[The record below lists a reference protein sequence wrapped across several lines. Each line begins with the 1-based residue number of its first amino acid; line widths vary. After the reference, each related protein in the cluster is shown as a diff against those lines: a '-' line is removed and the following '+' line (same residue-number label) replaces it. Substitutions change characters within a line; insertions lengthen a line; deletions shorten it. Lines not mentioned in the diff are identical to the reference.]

1 MYSFLILSIPATVIF
16 YCCIHTEYSFKSF
29 FGPIAIGLTAGII
42 SAIFKEYFIFS
53 AYVATSGF
61 FEHFLHILKTT
72 FFPPVILFAFWDL
85 FSKDGTRYKTTSAFP
100 LLASFYAIFLPYISI
115 SSPEK
120 HSFFFLFENPI
131 LFICTAFFSQAFY
144 LKIKLSIESK
154 KKNKTAVFAIAFVVI
169 SSILPAIQTLWYFK
183 IFGFAHAVLAV
194 IFAMATF
201 IFYKITFIKE
211 NSLDT
216 VL

>member
-1 MYSFLILSIPATVIF
+1 MYSFLILSIPAAVIF

-29 FGPIAIGLTAGII
+29 FGPIAIGLTAGIV

-72 FFPPVILFAFWDL
+72 FFPPLILFALWDFL
-85 FSKDGTRYKTTSAFP
+85 SKDDTKYKATSAFP

-131 LFICTAFFSQAFY
+131 LFICTAFFAQALY
-144 LKIKLSIESK
+144 LKIKFSIESK
-154 KKNKTAVFAIAFVVI
+154 QKNKTAVFAIAFVVI
-169 SSILPAIQTLWYFK
+169 SSVLPAIQTLWYFK
-183 IFGFAHAVLAV
+183 IFGFAHIVLAI
-194 IFAMATF
+194 IFVAATF
-201 IFYKITFIKE
+201 IFYKITFSKE

>member
-1 MYSFLILSIPATVIF
+1 MYSFLILSIPAAIVF

-29 FGPIAIGLTAGII
+29 FAPIAIGLTAGIV

-72 FFPPVILFAFWDL
+72 LLPPAFLFALWDL
-85 FSKDGTRYKTTSAFP
+85 FSKDETRYKATAAFP
-100 LLASFYAIFLPYISI
+100 LLASFYAIFLPYTSI

-131 LFICTAFFSQAFY
+131 LFICTAFFAQALY
-144 LKIKLSIESK
+144 LKIKISIKSK
-154 KKNKTAVFAIAFVVI
+154 QKNKTAILAIVFVII
-169 SSILPAIQTLWYFK
+169 SSVLPAIQTLWYFK
-183 IFGFAHAVLAV
+183 IFGFAHIVFSV
-194 IFAMATF
+194 IFAAATF
-201 IFYKITFIKE
+201 IFYKITFRKE

>member
-29 FGPIAIGLTAGII
+29 FAPIAIGLTAGII

-72 FFPPVILFAFWDL
+72 LLPPVILFTLWDL
-85 FSKDGTRYKTTSAFP
+85 FSKDETSYKSTATFP

-120 HSFFFLFENPI
+120 HTFFSLFENPI
-131 LFICTAFFSQAFY
+131 LFICTTFLAQALY
-144 LKIKLSIESK
+144 LKIKISIESK
-154 KKNKTAVFAIAFVVI
+154 QKNKTAILAIAFIVI
-169 SSILPAIQTLWYFK
+169 SSVLPAIQALWYFK
-183 IFGFAHAVLAV
+183 IFGFAHIVFSV
-194 IFAMATF
+194 IFAATTF
-201 IFYKITFIKE
+201 IFYKIAFRKE
-211 NSLDT
+211 NSLDI

>member
-1 MYSFLILSIPATVIF
+1 MYSFLILSIPAAVIF

-29 FGPIAIGLTAGII
+29 FAPIAIGLTAGIA

-72 FFPPVILFAFWDL
+72 IFPPVILFALWDF
-85 FSKDGTRYKTTSAFP
+85 FSKDDTEYKATSAFP

-120 HSFFFLFENPI
+120 HSFFFLFENTI
-131 LFICTAFFSQAFY
+131 LFICTAFFAQALY
-144 LKIKLSIESK
+144 LKIKLSIKSK
-154 KKNKTAVFAIAFVVI
+154 QKNKTAVFATAFVVI
-169 SSILPAIQTLWYFK
+169 SSVLPAIQTLWYFK
-183 IFGFAHAVLAV
+183 IFGFAHIVLAA
-194 IFAMATF
+194 IFIAATF
-201 IFYKITFIKE
+201 IFHKITFSKE

>member
-1 MYSFLILSIPATVIF
+1 MYLFLILSIPAAIVF
-16 YCCIHTEYSFKSF
+16 YCCTHTEYSFKNF
-29 FGPIAIGLTAGII
+29 FAPIAIGLTAGII

-72 FFPPVILFAFWDL
+72 LLPPVILFALWDL
-85 FSKDGTRYKTTSAFP
+85 FSKDDTRYKAIASFP

-120 HSFFFLFENPI
+120 HSFFFLFENPV
-131 LFICTAFFSQAFY
+131 LFICTAFSAQTLY

-154 KKNKTAVFAIAFVVI
+154 QKNKITVFAIAFVLI
-169 SSILPAIQTLWYFK
+169 SSVLPVIQTLWYFK
-183 IFGFAHAVLAV
+183 IFGFAHIVLAV
-194 IFAMATF
+194 IFIVATF
-201 IFYKITFIKE
+201 IFYKITFSKE

>member
-120 HSFFFLFENPI
+120 HSFFFLFENKTQHRVQEKKQNRSFCNCI
-131 LFICTAFFSQAFY
+131 RCNFIHTAGNSN
-144 LKIKLSIESK
+144 LV
-154 KKNKTAVFAIAFVVI
+154 VF
-169 SSILPAIQTLWYFK
+169 
-183 IFGFAHAVLAV
+183 
-194 IFAMATF
+194 
-201 IFYKITFIKE
+201 
-211 NSLDT
+211 
-216 VL
+216 

>member
-16 YCCIHTEYSFKSF
+16 YCFNHSKYSFKNF
-29 FGPIAIGLTAGII
+29 LAPIAIGLTAGIV

-53 AYVATSGF
+53 AYIATSGF
-61 FEHFLHILKTT
+61 FEHFMHILKTT
-72 FFPPVILFAFWDL
+72 LLPPIILFALWDF
-85 FSKDGTRYKTTSAFP
+85 FSKDDIKYKTTTAFP

-120 HSFFFLFENPI
+120 HSFFFLFENPL
-131 LFICTAFFSQAFY
+131 LFICSSFFAQTLY

-154 KKNKTAVFAIAFVVI
+154 TKNKIPALSIAFIVSASV
-169 SSILPAIQTLWYFK
+169 SPAIQTLWYFK
-183 IFGFAHAVLAV
+183 MFGFAHTVLTI
-194 IFAMATF
+194 IFAGATF
-201 IFYKITFIKE
+201 IFYKIAFRKE

-216 VL
+216 AL

>member
-1 MYSFLILSIPATVIF
+1 MYSFLILSIPAAVIF

-29 FGPIAIGLTAGII
+29 FAPIAIGLTAGIV

-72 FFPPVILFAFWDL
+72 LLPPAILFALWDL
-85 FSKDGTRYKTTSAFP
+85 FSKDETRYKATAAFP

-131 LFICTAFFSQAFY
+131 LFICTAFFAQALY
-144 LKIKLSIESK
+144 LKIKTSIKSK
-154 KKNKTAVFAIAFVVI
+154 QKNKTAILAIAFVII
-169 SSILPAIQTLWYFK
+169 SSVLPAIQTLWYFK
-183 IFGFAHAVLAV
+183 IFGFAHIVFSV
-194 IFAMATF
+194 IFAAATF
-201 IFYKITFIKE
+201 IFYKITFRKE

>member
-1 MYSFLILSIPATVIF
+1 MYSFLILSIPAAVVF
-16 YCCIHTEYSFKSF
+16 YCCAHTEYSFKSF
-29 FGPIAIGLTAGII
+29 FAPIAIGLTAGIV

-53 AYVATSGF
+53 TYVATSGF

-72 FFPPVILFAFWDL
+72 LLPPAILFAFWDL
-85 FSKDGTRYKTTSAFP
+85 FSKDETRYKVIAAFP

-131 LFICTAFFSQAFY
+131 LFICTAFFAQALY
-144 LKIKLSIESK
+144 LKIKISIESK
-154 KKNKTAVFAIAFVVI
+154 QKNKTAALAIAFIVI
-169 SSILPAIQTLWYFK
+169 LSVLPAIQTLWYFK
-183 IFGFAHAVLAV
+183 IFGFAHIALAV
-194 IFAMATF
+194 IFAAAAF
-201 IFYKITFIKE
+201 IFYKIAFIKE

>member
-1 MYSFLILSIPATVIF
+1 MYSFLILSIPAAVIF

-29 FGPIAIGLTAGII
+29 FGPIAIGLTAGIA

-72 FFPPVILFAFWDL
+72 IFPPVILFALWDFL
-85 FSKDGTRYKTTSAFP
+85 SKDDTKYKTTSAFP

-131 LFICTAFFSQAFY
+131 LFICTAFFAQALY
-144 LKIKLSIESK
+144 LKTKRSIESK
-154 KKNKTAVFAIAFVVI
+154 QKNKTAAFAIAFIVI
-169 SSILPAIQTLWYFK
+169 SSVLPIIQTLWYFK
-183 IFGFAHAVLAV
+183 IFGFVHAVIAV
-194 IFAMATF
+194 IFAAATF
-201 IFYKITFIKE
+201 IFYKITFSKE

>member
-1 MYSFLILSIPATVIF
+1 MYSFLILSIPSAIVF
-16 YCCIHTEYSFKSF
+16 YCCTHTEYSFKNF
-29 FGPIAIGLTAGII
+29 FAPIAIGLTAGIV
-42 SAIFKEYFIFS
+42 STIFKEYFIFS

-61 FEHFLHILKTT
+61 FEHFLHILKATL
-72 FFPPVILFAFWDL
+72 FPPVILFTLLDF
-85 FSKDGTRYKTTSAFP
+85 FSKDDEKYKTTTAFP

-131 LFICTAFFSQAFY
+131 LFICTAFSAQALY
-144 LKIKLSIESK
+144 LKIKVSIKSAQ
-154 KKNKTAVFAIAFVVI
+154 KNKIAVLAIAFVLI
-169 SSILPAIQTLWYFK
+169 SSALPAIQTLWYFK
-183 IFGFAHAVLAV
+183 IFGFAHIVLAA
-194 IFAMATF
+194 IFIAATF
-201 IFYKITFIKE
+201 IFHKITFSKE